1 MSDFSISFG
10 LSGVAPPAWQAA
22 AGNGDNHGDG
32 DGEPRIEFLCD
43 PGLEGTIPPPER
55 AIRFA
60 PEWFR
65 KLEREMGMP
74 DAHGLPGL
82 TAKACL
88 PMTDAFS
95 LGFVIPLPYDVQL
108 RVPDDGMNIAMGWPE
123 NVAFQ
128 PLEQHHPAQLG
139 APQPPF
145 AGTMPLKFVNPWR
158 IRVPDGYSVL
168 FQSLTNRPEL
178 PFYCF
183 SGLVDCDRFAT
194 TINFPFIWTGGPGE
208 FVLPAGSPIIQLIPI
223 RRDTLIKANAVRIST
238 KEELADQKAANA
250 RKYGEE
256 STYRKDWRVKK

>member
-10 LSGVAPPAWQAA
+10 FGDTPSSPAQSTGTGTA
-22 AGNGDNHGDG
+22 DTQ
-32 DGEPRIEFLCD
+32 IEFLCD
-43 PGLEGTIPPPER
+43 PALQGTIPPPER

-60 PEWFR
+60 PDWFR
-65 KLEREMGMP
+65 NLKPEMGMA
-74 DAHGLPGL
+74 DAQGLPGL

-108 RVPDDGMNIAMGWPE
+108 RVPEDGVNIAMGWGE
-123 NVAFQ
+123 HCAFA

-145 AGTMPLKFVNPWR
+145 QQVMPLKFINPWR
-158 IRVPDGYSVL
+158 IKVPDGYSVL
-168 FQSLTNRPEL
+168 FQPLVNRPEL

-183 SGLVDCDRFAT
+183 SGLVDCDRFDT
-194 TINFPFIWTGGPGE
+194 TINFPFIWTAGPGD
-208 FVLPAGSPIIQLIPI
+208 FTLGAGTPLVQIIPI
-223 RRDTLIKANAVRIST
+223 RRDTLIRGHGVRASSP
-238 KEELADQKAANA
+238 EELAQQDAAA
-250 RKYGEE
+250 TRKYTEV